1 MITNWSNYFA
11 FIWRYKCQ
19 KHQRG
24 SVAEHCTFWTN
35 ENGLVEADIWIIP
48 GKRRKCYKEGETA
61 KVYWDVIPDADVD
74 TDTDT
79 DTEAGRSIEP
89 FVENK

>member
-1 MITNWSNYFA
+1 
-11 FIWRYKCQ
+11 
-19 KHQRG
+19 
-24 SVAEHCTFWTN
+24 
-35 ENGLVEADIWIIP
+35 
-48 GKRRKCYKEGETA
+48 
-61 KVYWDVIPDADVD
+61 VIPDADVD